1 MRQTTSTPYVNY
13 SYPTAS
19 SQEKEVF
26 MAEEIKFE
34 VGNEKAILERI
45 KDIERC

>member
-1 MRQTTSTPYVNY
+1 
-13 SYPTAS
+13 
-19 SQEKEVF
+19 